1 MERIPLLF
9 LSFIVAIVAVEIS
22 AFPEEVV
29 SQPSPRAAAP
39 LYKRISQCT
48 GNKLC
53 PTRERLQLLDELT
66 DDMHGDLQRISQ
78 TCKRMDYKN
87 CFSPAMDDVI
97 RWHKIHNEMRDMA
110 QYLELQHT
118 AAARDN
124 LKYSPAETTAKQ
136 LNLIEPA
143 AGPVPNPN
151 PYTNPEQERLQE
163 YKQDWWQ
170 GGGWTPE
177 DDANPYHKW

>member
-9 LSFIVAIVAVEIS
+9 LSFMVAIGAVEIS
-22 AFPEEVV
+22 AFPQDVTP
-29 SQPSPRAAAP
+29 QTYTRAPAP
-39 LYKRISQCT
+39 LDKRISQCIN
-48 GNKLC
+48 NKFC

-66 DDMHGDLQRISQ
+66 DDMHGDLQHINQ
-78 TCKRMDYKN
+78 TCKKMDYKN
-87 CFSPAMDDVI
+87 CFSPAMNDVI

-110 QYLELQHT
+110 QYLEQQHT

-124 LKYSPAETTAKQ
+124 LKSSPAETAAKQ

-151 PYTNPEQERLQE
+151 PYTNPEQEQLHE

-170 GGGWTPE
+170 GEGWAPE
-177 DDANPYHKW
+177 DEANPYHKW